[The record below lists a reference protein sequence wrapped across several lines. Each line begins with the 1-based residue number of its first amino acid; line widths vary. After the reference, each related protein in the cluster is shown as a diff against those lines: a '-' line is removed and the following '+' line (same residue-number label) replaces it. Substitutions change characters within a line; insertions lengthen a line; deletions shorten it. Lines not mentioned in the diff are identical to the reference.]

1 MKKSLIALAA
11 LSAFATAAQAQSTV
25 TVYGNIDAGFL
36 SDETK
41 TRANSAA
48 DTLSKAKG
56 NAGVAGETA
65 NGALSPSRIGL
76 RGSEDL
82 GGGLSATF
90 NVEYQLVSASGVLDT
105 TTSRTSI
112 VGLSDKKMGTIEIG
126 RQTTGVH
133 AALVGFNPIG
143 GSNMVG
149 DIGYSAAT
157 RLHGS
162 AASATDVR
170 ANGFVYKSPVMNGF
184 QARVDYTTNSSA
196 QTQAADSGSKIDNMG
211 IGLNYS
217 AGAFKFAA
225 ATQTSENKN
234 ALRSAT
240 NGINAAGASTDAT
253 GATHIVQPIA
263 AIDATNDQSEA
274 KVDIFAAQYVLGKA
288 TLFAMHGTR
297 TAKTE
302 ASSVLAQS
310 AKIKATQVGISYPVS
325 AKVTVNAIYGEGT
338 MKATDVAA
346 TRNDRDTKAYL
357 ANVVYS
363 MSKRTNVYAAYGYQE
378 AVTKTGNSG
387 ATIDA
392 GDYVKRDQL
401 AVGLR
406 HSF

>member
-1 MKKSLIALAA
+1 MKKLLIASAA
-11 LSAFATAAQAQSTV
+11 LAMVAGTAQAQSSV
-25 TVYGNIDAGFL
+25 TVYGNIDAGYL

-41 TRANSAA
+41 TRANSGAE
-48 DTLSKAKG
+48 TLLKAKG

-90 NVEYQLVSASGVLDT
+90 NVEYQLVSATGVLDT

-112 VGLSDKKMGTIEIG
+112 VGLSDKKLGTIEIG

-170 ANGFVYKSPVMNGF
+170 ANGFVYKSPVVNGF
-184 QARVDYTTNSSA
+184 QARVDYTTNTSA
-196 QTQAADSGSKIDNMG
+196 QTEAANSGSKVENMG
-211 IGLNYS
+211 LGLNYS

-234 ALRSAT
+234 ALRAGNLVLNDS
-240 NGINAAGASTDAT
+240 NGNAQVAAVS
-253 GATHIVQPIA
+253 
-263 AIDATNDQSEA
+263 AIDANNDQSDA

-302 ASSVLAQS
+302 ASGALAQS
-310 AKIKATQVGISYPVS
+310 AKIKATQVGISYPVA

-338 MKATDVAA
+338 MKAGDVAA
-346 TRNDRDTKAYL
+346 SQNDRDTKAYL

-363 MSKRTNVYAAYGYQE
+363 MSKRTNAYVAYGYQE

-392 GDYVKRDQL
+392 GDYVKRSQL
-401 AVGLR
+401 ALGLR

>member
-1 MKKSLIALAA
+1 MKKLLIASAA
-11 LSAFATAAQAQSTV
+11 LAMVAGTAQAQSTV
-25 TVYGNIDAGFL
+25 TVYGNIDASYV
-36 SDETK
+36 SDDTK

-48 DTLSKAKG
+48 DALSKTKG
-56 NAGVAGETA
+56 NAGVAAETA
-65 NGALSPSRIGL
+65 NGALTPSRIGL

-82 GGGLSATF
+82 GGGRSATF
-90 NVEYQLVSASGVLDT
+90 NVEYQLVGTTGELSTSSA
-105 TTSRTSI
+105 RTSI
-112 VGLSDKKMGTIEIG
+112 VGLSDKSLGTLEIG

-170 ANGFVYKSPVMNGF
+170 ANGFVYKSPVVNGF
-184 QARVDYTTNSSA
+184 QARVDYTSNTSA
-196 QTQAADSGSKIDNMG
+196 QTEAANSGSKVENMG
-211 IGLNYS
+211 LGLNYS

-234 ALRSAT
+234 APR
-240 NGINAAGASTDAT
+240 AA
-253 GATHIVQPIA
+253 VA
-263 AIDATNDQSEA
+263 AINDSNSVVAVPAVTLIDAANDQSEA

-297 TAKTE
+297 TAKAE

-338 MKATDVAA
+338 MKGTDVAA

-363 MSKRTNVYAAYGYQE
+363 MSKRTNAYVAYGYQE

-401 AVGLR
+401 AFGLR